1 MRFTH
6 SVFVEVML
14 SFFVKIC
21 YIVLYDKYERTK
33 MVQLIQ
39 NFLDSLRISTI
50 SYGDSFDNVDPNLV
64 RYFRTEYG
72 RDWKTSLNEYLF
84 KQNRKLSN
92 KI

>member
-1 MRFTH
+1 
-6 SVFVEVML
+6 
-14 SFFVKIC
+14 
-21 YIVLYDKYERTK
+21 

-39 NFLDSLRISTI
+39 NFLDSFRISTI

>member
-1 MRFTH
+1 
-6 SVFVEVML
+6 
-14 SFFVKIC
+14 
-21 YIVLYDKYERTK
+21 

-50 SYGDSFDNVDPNLV
+50 SHGDSFDNVDPNLV

>member
-21 YIVLYDKYERTK
+21 YIVLYYKYERTK
-33 MVQLIQ
+33 IVQLIQ
-39 NFLDSLRISTI
+39 NFLDSLRFSTI
-50 SYGDSFDNVDPNLV
+50 SHGDSFDNVDPNLV